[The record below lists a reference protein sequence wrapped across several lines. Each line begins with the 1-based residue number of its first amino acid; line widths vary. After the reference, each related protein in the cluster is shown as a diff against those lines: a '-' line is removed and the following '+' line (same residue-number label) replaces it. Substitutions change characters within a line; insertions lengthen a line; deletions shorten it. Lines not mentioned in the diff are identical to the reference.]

1 MKPTQLNKPGDQG
14 FSMPEVL
21 ISAFIMAMV
30 VSNSAQL
37 FVRSGQTLGQ
47 ASLRDALQARIAQ
60 DLEELRRKTWRWRC
74 ESGTGCTGNAD
85 DADKPVAYQTSRI
98 DDAAIS
104 ALRTACGFDSNGNR
118 IAQSVAQLM
127 QQEQATDFPA
137 GPTALPWVTHS
148 STTPPAGSEGITIQR
163 TIKVTPGDANQLE
176 VHYAT
181 TTTSTI
187 QTSFY
192 ATLTPEALAWC
203 P

>member
-21 ISAFIMAMV
+21 ISAFIMAIV

-74 ESGTGCTGNAD
+74 DAGTGCTGNAD

-98 DDAAIS
+98 DDAAIP

-127 QQEQATDFPA
+127 QQEEATNFPA
-137 GPTALPWVTHS
+137 GPTALP
-148 STTPPAGSEGITIQR
+148 
-163 TIKVTPGDANQLE
+163 
-176 VHYAT
+176 
-181 TTTSTI
+181 
-187 QTSFY
+187 
-192 ATLTPEALAWC
+192 
-203 P
+203 

>member
-1 MKPTQLNKPGDQG
+1 MKLTPQSKTRDHG

-21 ISAFIMAMV
+21 ISAFIMALV

-74 ESGTGCTGNAD
+74 EAGTGCTGNAD

-98 DDAAIS
+98 EDAAIP
-104 ALRTACGFDSNGNR
+104 ALRTACGFDSDGNR
-118 IAQSVAQLM
+118 ISQSVAQLM
-127 QQEQATDFPA
+127 QQEETTSFPI
-137 GPTALPWVTHS
+137 GPTVLAWATHS
-148 STTPPAGSEGITIQR
+148 SSTPLVGSEGITIQR
-163 TIKVTPGDANQLE
+163 TINVTPGDANQLE

-187 QTSFY
+187 QTSFH

>member
-1 MKPTQLNKPGDQG
+1 MKPTQLNKTGDKG

-21 ISAFIMAMV
+21 VSAFIMAMV

-74 ESGTGCTGNAD
+74 EPGSGCTGNAN

-98 DDAAIS
+98 DDAVIPG
-104 ALRTACGFDSNGNR
+104 LRTACGFDSDGNR
-118 IAQSVAQLM
+118 ISQSVAQLM
-127 QQEQATDFPA
+127 QQEETTSFPA
-137 GPTALPWVTHS
+137 GPTVLAWATHS
-148 STTPPAGSEGITIQR
+148 SSTPLVGSEAITIKR
-163 TIKVTPGDANQLE
+163 TINVTPGDANQLE
-176 VHYAT
+176 VHYVT

-187 QTSFY
+187 QTSFH

>member
-1 MKPTQLNKPGDQG
+1 MKLTPQNKTRDHG

-21 ISAFIMAMV
+21 ISAFIMALV

-74 ESGTGCTGNAD
+74 EAGTGCTGNAD

-98 DDAAIS
+98 DDAAIP
-104 ALRTACGFDSNGNR
+104 ALRTACGFDSDGNR
-118 IAQSVAQLM
+118 ISQSVAQLM
-127 QQEQATDFPA
+127 QQEETTSFPA
-137 GPTALPWVTHS
+137 GPTVLAWGTHS
-148 STTPPAGSEGITIQR
+148 SSTPLVGSEAITIQR
-163 TIKVTPGDANQLE
+163 TINVTPGDANQLE
-176 VHYAT
+176 VHYVT

-187 QTSFY
+187 QTSFH

>member
-1 MKPTQLNKPGDQG
+1 MKPNQRSKTGDQG

-74 ESGTGCTGNAD
+74 EAGTGCTGDAN

-98 DDAAIS
+98 GDAAIS

-118 IAQSVAQLM
+118 ISQSVAQLM
-127 QQEQATDFPA
+127 QQEDTISFPA
-137 GPTALPWVTHS
+137 GPTVLPWATHS
-148 STTPPAGSEGITIQR
+148 SSTPLVGSEGITIQR
-163 TIKVTPGDANQLE
+163 TINVTAGDANQLE

-187 QTSFY
+187 QTSFH
-192 ATLTPEALAWC
+192 ATLTPEALA
-203 P
+203 

>member
-1 MKPTQLNKPGDQG
+1 MASRYRWRQQLLGSLQGQLQLATYLVVFLGFTGASSVGLLIGQRNLLANDQ
-14 FSMPEVL
+14 
-21 ISAFIMAMV
+21 
-30 VSNSAQL
+30 QL
-37 FVRSGQTLGQ
+37 ARQSI
-47 ASLRDALQARIAQ
+47 ALCDKAIRGLQIAQ

-104 ALRTACGFDSNGNR
+104 ALLTACGFDSNGNR

-148 STTPPAGSEGITIQR
+148 STTPPAGSEGITI
-163 TIKVTPGDANQLE
+163 
-176 VHYAT
+176 
-181 TTTSTI
+181 
-187 QTSFY
+187 
-192 ATLTPEALAWC
+192 
-203 P
+203 

>member
-1 MKPTQLNKPGDQG
+1 MKLTPQNKTRDHG

-21 ISAFIMAMV
+21 ISAFIMALV

-74 ESGTGCTGNAD
+74 EAGTGCTGNAD

-98 DDAAIS
+98 DDAAIP
-104 ALRTACGFDSNGNR
+104 ALRTACGFDNNGNR
-118 IAQSVAQLM
+118 ISQSVAQLM
-127 QQEQATDFPA
+127 QQEETTSFPV
-137 GPTALPWVTHS
+137 GPTVLAWATHS
-148 STTPPAGSEGITIQR
+148 SSTPLVGSEGITIQR
-163 TIKVTPGDANQLE
+163 TINVTPGDANQLE

-187 QTSFY
+187 QTSFH

>member
-1 MKPTQLNKPGDQG
+1 MKLTAPKKTGDKG

-21 ISAFIMAMV
+21 VSAFIMAMV

-74 ESGTGCTGNAD
+74 EAGTGCTGNAA

-98 DDAAIS
+98 NEAVIP

-118 IAQSVAQLM
+118 ISQSVAQLM
-127 QQEQATDFPA
+127 QQEEAASFPEGPTVLAWATD
-137 GPTALPWVTHS
+137 S
-148 STTPPAGSEGITIQR
+148 SNTPVVGSERITIQR
-163 TIKVTPGDANQLE
+163 TINITPGDANQLE
-176 VHYAT
+176 IHYST
-181 TTTSTI
+181 TQDSSLH
-187 QTSFY
+187 TSFH

>member
-1 MKPTQLNKPGDQG
+1 MKPTQLNKAGDKG

-60 DLEELRRKTWRWRC
+60 DLDDLRRKTWRWRC
-74 ESGTGCTGNAD
+74 EAMTGCTGNAD

-98 DDAAIS
+98 NEAVIP

-118 IAQSVAQLM
+118 ISQSVAQLM
-127 QQEQATDFPA
+127 QQEEATGFPA
-137 GPTALPWVTHS
+137 GPTVLPWATHS
-148 STTPPAGSEGITIQR
+148 STTPPS
-163 TIKVTPGDANQLE
+163 
-176 VHYAT
+176 
-181 TTTSTI
+181 
-187 QTSFY
+187 
-192 ATLTPEALAWC
+192 
-203 P
+203 